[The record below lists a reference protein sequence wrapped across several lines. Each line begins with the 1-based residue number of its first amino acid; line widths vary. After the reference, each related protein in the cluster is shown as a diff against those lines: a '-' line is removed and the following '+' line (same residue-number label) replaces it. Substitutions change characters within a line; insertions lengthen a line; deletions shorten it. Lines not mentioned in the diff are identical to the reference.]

1 MDPRYMDSGEIEFS
15 ALHPTMQLNYEI
27 SVELNL
33 FRLVNSLR
41 HWGGG
46 GGGG

>member
-1 MDPRYMDSGEIEFS
+1 MDPRYKEFGEIEFS
-15 ALHPTMQLNYEI
+15 TLYPTMQLNYEM

-41 HWGGG
+41 PWR
-46 GGGG
+46 